1 MRQDSPTRG
10 CRAEGA
16 DLILALPCRLLP
28 DSRRCEQAL
37 YSEMPPFL
45 FLPKQNRV
53 QAEQGIYECPLYKV
67 SPPTQSP
74 QAFRG
79 ASKRNGLPRRCSRE
93 PERSRQPATRP
104 TS

>member
-28 DSRRCEQAL
+28 DLGRCEQAL

-67 SPPTQSP
+67 SPPTQQSP
-74 QAFRG
+74 QA

-93 PERSRQPATRP
+93 PERSRQPATQP

>member
-67 SPPTQSP
+67 SPPTQP
-74 QAFRG
+74 VT
-79 ASKRNGLPRRCSRE
+79 ASRL
-93 PERSRQPATRP
+93 
-104 TS
+104 